1 MKWSY
6 KSISLGLIVLSS
18 AVQAPAYAASGF
30 STVICSS
37 EYTEAEANTIVRTVF
52 EEKFQRLLKEKK
64 FERLAASGTLS
75 NSFVERN
82 TGLKFII
89 CDNPGGFD
97 TLSVDGTGVAFSI
110 QMVGLLM
117 AQARALIAGA
127 TINQNDQ
134 LALHR
139 ELMQAFITQGA
150 KLNINPIQ
158 QVEKD
163 ALATG
168 MKASEYKAL
177 LVDPKFKEREQALFL
192 VALNFL
198 SFHERCHFGLDHGS
212 KILEILKQPV
222 ASQPTARYKLEFE
235 ADKCAMDIINADE
248 KGFAAS
254 PVSYFGLLMTVTTQT
269 IVSAYA
275 PSPETSSHPSSRTRL
290 AEAQKRVLQFVAANR
305 SADTEKY
312 QATIQ
317 GVGAYMASMLDSAD
331 AMRASRSKER

>member
-1 MKWSY
+1 MKWPY
-6 KSISLGLIVLSS
+6 VPISLMLFGLNSTVP
-18 AVQAPAYAASGF
+18 APAFAASGF
-30 STVICSS
+30 SSAICGR
-37 EYTEAEANTIVRTVF
+37 EYTEVEANTIVRTVF
-52 EEKFQRLLKEKK
+52 EEKFQRLLKEK
-64 FERLAASGTLS
+64 FERLAASGALS

-97 TLSVDGTGVAFSI
+97 TLSVYGTGVAFDI

-139 ELMQAFITQGA
+139 ALMQAFITQGA

-168 MKASEYKAL
+168 MKASDYKAL
-177 LVDPKFKEREQALFL
+177 MADPKFKEREQTLFL

-198 SFHERCHFGLDHGS
+198 SLHERCHFGLDHGS
-212 KILEILKQPV
+212 KIQGILKQPV
-222 ASQPTARYKLEFE
+222 GSQPTARHKLELE
-235 ADKCAMDIINADE
+235 ADKCAVHIINADE
-248 KGFAAS
+248 EGFAAS
-254 PVSYFGLLMTVTTQT
+254 PISYFGLLMTVTTQM

-275 PSPETSSHPSSRTRL
+275 AAPDTSSHPSSRTRL
-290 AEAQKRVLQFVAANR
+290 AEAQKRVLEFVSANQ
-305 SADTEKY
+305 SPATEKY
-312 QATIQ
+312 KATIQ
-317 GVGAYMASMLDSAD
+317 GVGAYMDSMLDFAD
-331 AMRASRSKER
+331 AMRASRSKGR